1 MKDENKDNKQ
11 EKYVFYIVSTAKK
24 NIETDEQYFSHIVSK
39 ITLKNWV
46 FHFFNLITLKANWFS
61 IHFLLIDFLNLLIKI
76 NMDLINMD
84 IFLIW
89 FYYKVG

>member
-1 MKDENKDNKQ
+1 
-11 EKYVFYIVSTAKK
+11 
-24 NIETDEQYFSHIVSK
+24 
-39 ITLKNWV
+39 
-46 FHFFNLITLKANWFS
+46 
-61 IHFLLIDFLNLLIKI
+61 LIDFLNLLIKI